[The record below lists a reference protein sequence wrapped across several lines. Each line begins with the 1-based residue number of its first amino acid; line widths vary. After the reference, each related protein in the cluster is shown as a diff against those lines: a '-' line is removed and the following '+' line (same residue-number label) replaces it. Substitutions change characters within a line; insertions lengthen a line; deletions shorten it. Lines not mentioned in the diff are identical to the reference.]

1 MRTGRRKQPTLF
13 NDVTASSTTFQDSRK
28 LDESRRKPDLPVFD
42 ISTILA
48 ATNNFSPDKRL
59 GQGGFGPVY
68 KVLHLVLDKH
78 LRTMQLL

>member
-1 MRTGRRKQPTLF
+1 MRTERRKQPTLF
-13 NDVTASSTTFQDSRK
+13 SDITASSTTFQDSRK
-28 LDESRRKPDLPVFD
+28 FDESRRKPDLLVFD

-48 ATNNFSPDKRL
+48 ATDNFSPDKRL

-68 KVLHLVLDKH
+68 KVLHFALDKH

>member
-13 NDVTASSTTFQDSRK
+13 NNVTASSTTCQDSRK